1 MLFFH
6 RIDRGITHSPSRN
19 IFCSGPCGRMN
30 ASNSFPLRNFLTYP

>member
-19 IFCSGPCGRMN
+19 IFCIGPCGRMN